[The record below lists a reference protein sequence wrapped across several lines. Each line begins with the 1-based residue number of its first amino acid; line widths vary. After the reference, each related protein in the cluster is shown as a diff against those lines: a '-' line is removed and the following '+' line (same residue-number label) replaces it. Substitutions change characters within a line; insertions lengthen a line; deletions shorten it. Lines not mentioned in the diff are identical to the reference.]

1 MPNGHWSP
9 MRCGVS
15 TPRPEC
21 FRQTVSLPGSE
32 GSISGPGSGIG
43 DTKMFDVIREFAHG
57 LKLGARHAVS
67 TRHNLTEKAM
77 RPSLRAAL
85 EDRVVGSEQAGR

>member
-1 MPNGHWSP
+1 
-9 MRCGVS
+9 
-15 TPRPEC
+15 
-21 FRQTVSLPGSE
+21 
-32 GSISGPGSGIG
+32 
-43 DTKMFDVIREFAHG
+43 MFDVIREFAHG